1 MPHAELTVT
10 LPPAVWIGAI
20 SREFPDATFRVLS
33 AVPRDEEG
41 FGLVEVR
48 TDDPDAVVAW
58 MRDAPAVTSVEPIN
72 READG
77 VVVQFETSQ
86 PLLLASVQASGV
98 PLSLPVEITNGQ
110 AHLELTAS
118 RDRIAALGESFD
130 DLGVPYS
137 LDRLYESVDAAAP
150 LTEKQREVLLAALER
165 GYYDTP
171 RTITLSE
178 LADELEMAN
187 STCSEILHRAEGAVV
202 KAFVA
207 DRLDVDLDLGAD
219 SSGS

>member
-33 AVPRDEEG
+33 AVPREEDG

-48 TDDPDAVVAW
+48 TDEPDAVVAW
-58 MRDAPAVTSVEPIN
+58 MEAADAVTAVQPIR
-72 READG
+72 RESDV

-98 PLSLPVEITNGQ
+98 PLSLPVEIQNGQ
-110 AHLELTAS
+110 ARLELTAS
-118 RDRIAALGESFD
+118 RDRIAALGEAFD
-130 DLGVPYS
+130 DLGVTYS
-137 LDRLYESVDAAAP
+137 LDRLYESVEAAAP
-150 LTEKQREVLLAALER
+150 LTEKQRETLLAALEQ

-171 RTITLSE
+171 RDTTLSE
-178 LADELEMAN
+178 LADELGMAN
-187 STCSEILHRAEGAVV
+187 STLSELLHRAEESVV

-207 DRLDVDLDLGAD
+207 DRLETDLDVEPPGL
-219 SSGS
+219 

>member
-33 AVPRDEEG
+33 AVPREEDG

-48 TDDPDAVVAW
+48 TDEPDAVVAW
-58 MRDAPAVTSVEPIN
+58 MEAADAVTAVQPIR
-72 READG
+72 RESDV

-98 PLSLPVEITNGQ
+98 PLSLPVEIQNGQ
-110 AHLELTAS
+110 ARLELTAS

-130 DLGVPYS
+130 DLGVTYS
-137 LDRLYESVDAAAP
+137 LDRLYESVEAAAP
-150 LTEKQREVLLAALER
+150 LTEKQRETLLAALEQ

-171 RTITLSE
+171 RDTTLSE

-187 STCSEILHRAEGAVV
+187 STLSELLHRAEESVV

-207 DRLDVDLDLGAD
+207 DRLETDLDVEPPGL
-219 SSGS
+219 

>member
-33 AVPRDEEG
+33 AVPREEEG

-48 TDDPDAVVAW
+48 TDEPDEILEW
-58 MRDAPAVTSVEPIN
+58 MREAPALTAVQPI
-72 READG
+72 RQDEEV
-77 VVVQFETSQ
+77 VVVQFETTQ

-98 PLSLPVEITNGQ
+98 PLSLPVEITDGQ

-118 RDRIAALGESFD
+118 RDRIAALGASFD
-130 DLGVPYS
+130 DLGVTYS

-171 RTITLSE
+171 RTSTLSE
-178 LADELEMAN
+178 LADDLGMAA
-187 STCSEILHRAEGAVV
+187 STCSEILHRAEGAIV

-207 DRLDVDLDLGAD
+207 DRLDTDLDLD
-219 SSGS
+219 SPRR

>member
-33 AVPRDEEG
+33 AVPREEDG

-48 TDDPDAVVAW
+48 TDEPDAVVAW
-58 MRDAPAVTSVEPIN
+58 MEAADAVTAVEPIR
-72 READG
+72 RESDV

-98 PLSLPVEITNGQ
+98 PLSLPVEIQNGQ
-110 AHLELTAS
+110 ARLELTAS
-118 RDRIAALGESFD
+118 RDRIAALGEAFD
-130 DLGVPYS
+130 DLGVTYS
-137 LDRLYESVDAAAP
+137 LDRLYESVEAAAP
-150 LTEKQREVLLAALER
+150 LTEKQRETLLAALEQ

-171 RTITLSE
+171 RDTTLSE
-178 LADELEMAN
+178 LADELGMAN
-187 STCSEILHRAEGAVV
+187 STLSELLHRAEESVV

-207 DRLDVDLDLGAD
+207 DRLETDLDVEPPGL
-219 SSGS
+219 

>member
-33 AVPRDEEG
+33 AVPREEDG

-48 TDDPDAVVAW
+48 TDEPDAVVAW
-58 MRDAPAVTSVEPIN
+58 MEAADAVTAVEPIR
-72 READG
+72 RESDV

-98 PLSLPVEITNGQ
+98 PLSLPVEIQNGQ
-110 AHLELTAS
+110 ARLELTAS

-130 DLGVPYS
+130 DLGVTYS
-137 LDRLYESVDAAAP
+137 LDRLYESVEAAAP
-150 LTEKQREVLLAALER
+150 LTEKQRETLLAALEQ

-171 RTITLSE
+171 RDTTLSE

-187 STCSEILHRAEGAVV
+187 STLSELLHRAEESVV

-207 DRLDVDLDLGAD
+207 DRLETDLDVEPPGL
-219 SSGS
+219 

>member
-10 LPPAVWIGAI
+10 LPPAVWIGAV
-20 SREFPDATFRVLS
+20 SREFAGATFRVLS
-33 AVPRDEEG
+33 AVPREEEG

-48 TDDPDAVVAW
+48 TDDPEGVLAW
-58 MRDAPAVTSVEPIN
+58 MESADALTVVEPI
-72 READG
+72 RRDEDG
-77 VVVQFETSQ
+77 VVIQFETTE
-86 PLLLASVQASGV
+86 PLLLLSVQASGV
-98 PLSLPVEITNGQ
+98 PLSLPIEIQDGR

-118 RDRIAALGESFD
+118 RDRIAALGEAFD
-130 DLGVPYS
+130 NLGVTYS

-178 LADELEMAN
+178 LADELGMAN
-187 STCSEILHRAEGAVV
+187 STCSEILHRAEEAVV

-207 DRLDVDLDLGAD
+207 DRLDTDFDVAPPEH
-219 SSGS
+219 